1 MFCVEVNILIT
12 TGVFLKGNEVRLVS
26 LDGTRATHRVVATK
40 ANKIGIPKAPTVED
54 IKTFCEAFSAY
65 CTEHHVEQLVLNRR
79 ATTGQGAGGAGTF
92 ILEGVL
98 LTITPVPLI
107 FVHPATLKATDKR
120 NSELKADKP
129 KTLDLGKAYDLAFE
143 ALV

>member
-1 MFCVEVNILIT
+1 MIT
-12 TGVFLKGNEVRLVS
+12 TGLFLKGNEVRLVS
-26 LDGTRATHRVVATK
+26 LEGTRAAHRVVATK
-40 ANKIGIPKAPTVED
+40 VNKIAIPKAPTVED
-54 IKTFCEAFSAY
+54 ITTFCEGFSTY
-65 CTEHHVEQLVLNRR
+65 CTEHNVQQLVINRR

-98 LTITPVPLI
+98 LTITSVPLI

-120 NSELKADKP
+120 NSEFKADKP
-129 KTLDLGKAYDLAFE
+129 KTVDLGKAYDLAFE

>member
-1 MFCVEVNILIT
+1 MLA

-26 LDGTRATHRVVATK
+26 IEGTRAAHRVVASK
-40 ANKIGIPKAPTVED
+40 VNKITIPKAPTVED
-54 IKTFCEAFSAY
+54 IKLFCEAFSAY
-65 CTEHHVEQLVLNRR
+65 CRQYQVEQLVLNRR

-98 LTITPVPLI
+98 LTITQVPLI
-107 FVHPATLKATDKR
+107 FVHPATLRATDKR
-120 NSELKADKP
+120 MQELKGDKP

-143 ALV
+143 ALT